1 MNQAMND
8 AELCRKNGWGPGT
21 YLAGDD
27 GSGETV
33 IEITAIGERAILCKM
48 ISHGGEPMQ
57 RKWEAIWTLEYRDWR
72 EIQKPSDQ
80 MCGKPRTLGLGKIA
94 RTMKRF
100 LLDKV

>member
-1 MNQAMND
+1 MND

-21 YLAGDD
+21 YLAGDEGGD
-27 GSGETV
+27 ETV
-33 IEITAIGERAILCKM
+33 IKITAIGERAILCKL

-80 MCGKPRTLGLGKIA
+80 MRNKSRTSWRERIA
-94 RTMKRF
+94 RTVKRF